1 MFAQGSRSCSKWLK
15 PLGIRSR
22 YLEPPESAGLRG
34 AQSESAGLR
43 EAQNQ
48 SNCMHTRIATM
59 RPLRSRSRTN
69 ATREKSTARAVSG
82 VAGELNGWAQRVTV
96 RKQSSDLP
104 AAQQTIA
111 YDGSS
116 GADGPRDPRRLY
128 DHA

>member
-34 AQSESAGLR
+34 AQ
-43 EAQNQ
+43 NQ

-59 RPLRSRSRTN
+59 RPLWSRSRTN

>member
-1 MFAQGSRSCSKWLK
+1 
-15 PLGIRSR
+15 
-22 YLEPPESAGLRG
+22 
-34 AQSESAGLR
+34 
-43 EAQNQ
+43 
-48 SNCMHTRIATM
+48 M
-59 RPLRSRSRTN
+59 RPLRSRSRTK

-82 VAGELNGWAQRVTV
+82 VAGGLNGWTQRVTQRVTV